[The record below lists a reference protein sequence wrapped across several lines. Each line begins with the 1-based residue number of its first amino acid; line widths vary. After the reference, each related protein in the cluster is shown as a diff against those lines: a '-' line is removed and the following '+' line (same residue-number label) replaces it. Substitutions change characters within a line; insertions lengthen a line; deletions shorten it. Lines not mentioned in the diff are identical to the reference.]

1 MSKKERA
8 RQAAAAAAAANKA
21 SAAQQSATPKA
32 KSPPQRIATAGAVG
46 TFVGGASAAVLMG
59 AVGYLVQGRVASSS
73 AGQAEETLAALV
85 ARAPCADSLATLD
98 LRHLQGGVSELPARL
113 RCPVLLRGVAEW
125 CGATA
130 ERVLKWDWDVLAAS
144 DHEFEF
150 DVSETPE
157 ITYWDNNSLFATAVR
172 ERDVRKQLHTR
183 VTGNGSVFVAAAR
196 GGEGQGWAR
205 YGGALHGF
213 SPAMARQLK
222 GSAPQAVAAGDLS
235 RVAPFPWRD
244 GKGSDG
250 GGGGGGGGGGKVS
263 LWAAAA
269 GVTSRAHF
277 DSFDNTH
284 VLLAG
289 RKRVLLA
296 PPAATARLG
305 VWPSTH
311 PHARQAHR
319 SLAADPV
326 AAKAAAAPVAA
337 HELVLS
343 PGEALFI
350 PAGWVHEMT
359 AVEPACALSLTSLGL
374 EFHDFNRWATTE
386 RAQLVPFMSA
396 GNGRWDASRLAAA
409 FAAYVPAL
417 LKALGLAD
425 RGLPAQLLAMYS
437 ASTRVEMGLPPRA
450 PWKHGCGAAVAADAA
465 TAAPRKSRDAELVA
479 AAVAEVA
486 ARFGLYET
494 ELLPNY
500 VLLYLEN
507 VLPRLG
513 SASARAWEK
522 PTPASMIGAMLDFVE
537 SCLVSDEPAASA
549 TPGP

>member
-1 MSKKERA
+1 MSKKDRA
-8 RQAAAAAAAANKA
+8 RQAAAAAAAAATARKA
-21 SAAQQSATPKA
+21 ATAPSAAPRRA
-32 KSPPQRIATAGAVG
+32 KSSQIATAGAIG

-59 AVGYLVQGRVASSS
+59 GVAYVVQGHAASAS
-73 AGQAEETLAALV
+73 ALQAEETLAALV
-85 ARAPCADSLATLD
+85 ARAPCAGALATLD
-98 LRHLQGGVSELPARL
+98 LRHLRAGVSELPARL

-125 CGATA
+125 CGTTA

-172 ERDVRKQLHTR
+172 EGDVRKQMHTR
-183 VTGNGSVFVAAAR
+183 VTGNGSVFAAAVR
-196 GGEGQGWAR
+196 GGDGQGWAR

-222 GSAPQAVAAGDLS
+222 GSAADVAAGGLS

-244 GKGSDG
+244 GE
-250 GGGGGGGGGGKVS
+250 GGGGGGGKVS

-269 GVTSRAHF
+269 GVTSSAHF

-319 SLAADPV
+319 SLAAEP
-326 AAKAAAAPVAA
+326 AAADAASGPVAA

-374 EFHDFNRWATTE
+374 EFHDFNRWATTD
-386 RAQLVPFMSA
+386 RARLVPFMSA

-409 FAAYVPAL
+409 LAAYVPAL
-417 LKALGLAD
+417 LDALGLAD

-437 ASTRVEMGLPPRA
+437 ASTRAEMGLPPRA
-450 PWKHGCGAAVAADAA
+450 PWKHGCAGAAAADAA
-465 TAAPRKSRDAELVA
+465 AAAPRKSRDAELVG

-486 ARFGLYET
+486 ARFELYEA

-513 SASARAWEK
+513 SASARAWAK

-537 SCLVSDEPAASA
+537 SCLVGDER
-549 TPGP
+549 